1 MMITIFSKPDCMQC
15 EFAKRYLDDRGIKYE
30 EIDVFKNDEGL
41 AMLRDAG
48 YTQMPVVDIDG
59 DKHTGFHPEIL
70 AKLVG

>member
-30 EIDVFKNDEGL
+30 EIDVFKDDKAL

-59 DKHTGFHPEIL
+59 DKHTGFRPEKL
-70 AKLVG
+70 AKVVG

>member
-1 MMITIFSKPDCMQC
+1 MQC

-30 EIDVFKNDEGL
+30 EIDVFTDDKAL

-70 AKLVG
+70 AKVVG

>member
-1 MMITIFSKPDCMQC
+1 MITIYSKPDCMQC
-15 EFAKRYLDDRGIKYE
+15 EFAKRYLDDRGVKYE
-30 EIDVFKNDEGL
+30 EIDVFKDDKGL

-70 AKLVG
+70 AKVVG

>member
-1 MMITIFSKPDCMQC
+1 MITIYSKPDCMQC

-30 EIDVFKNDEGL
+30 EIDVFTDDKAL

-70 AKLVG
+70 AKVVG